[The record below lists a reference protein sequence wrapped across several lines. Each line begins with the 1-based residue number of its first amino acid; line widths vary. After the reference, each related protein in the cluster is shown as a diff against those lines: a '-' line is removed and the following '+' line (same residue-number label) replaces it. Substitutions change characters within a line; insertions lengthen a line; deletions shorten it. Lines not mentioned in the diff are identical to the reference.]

1 MAACHYQATVDVVKL
16 LIKAY
21 PDALHLQHD
30 DDITPLDLAL
40 ANKSVSKMIVPI
52 LEGRSPPPKK
62 SKRQQAEEFMERTD
76 LLEQQLNSL

>member
-21 PDALHLQHD
+21 PDALHLQND

-40 ANKSVSKMIVPI
+40 ANKSVSKMIVAM
-52 LEGRSPPPKK
+52 L
-62 SKRQQAEEFMERTD
+62 
-76 LLEQQLNSL
+76 